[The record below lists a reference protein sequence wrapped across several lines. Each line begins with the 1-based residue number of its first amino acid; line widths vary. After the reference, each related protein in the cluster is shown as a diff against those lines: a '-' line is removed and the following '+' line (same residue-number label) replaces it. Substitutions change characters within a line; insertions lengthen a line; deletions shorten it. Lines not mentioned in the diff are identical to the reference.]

1 VKVKKRAKAKK
12 TSGAPRKASTGKK
25 TATSAQRLR
34 ISPKSARAGAGSA
47 QDKPARLSPR
57 AQRGLPTLAQ
67 LKARKSRRARARYR
81 AIQQNFVFSESRLM
95 AGVDEAGRGPL
106 AGPVVAAA
114 VILDPTRKIRGLADS
129 KELEPE
135 ERERLAVLIRERALA
150 WSVAW
155 ADREEIDA
163 INILQATLLAM
174 RRALLGLRICPD
186 AIQVDGNIC
195 PSLLG
200 VLPECPAVAVVEGDA
215 LVPAISA
222 ASILAKT
229 FRDAWMRRL
238 HDRWPQY
245 NFASHKGYY
254 TPEHLAKLDQ
264 HGACEL
270 HRRSFAPVQIAMGLP
285 VTHDRFGNPLKPTL
299 VEEDPTLSLFVAEDV
314 AA

>member
-1 VKVKKRAKAKK
+1 M
-12 TSGAPRKASTGKK
+12 G
-25 TATSAQRLR
+25 
-34 ISPKSARAGAGSA
+34 
-47 QDKPARLSPR
+47 LSPR
-57 AQRGLPTLAQ
+57 AQRGLPTLAE
-67 LKARKSRRARARYR
+67 LKARKARRARKKYR
-81 AIQQNFVFSESRLM
+81 VIQQQLVFRESIRL

-114 VILDPTRKIRGLADS
+114 VILDPRRKIRGLADS
-129 KELEPE
+129 KILDE
-135 ERERLAVLIRERALA
+135 ERRERLAVLIKERALA
-150 WSVAW
+150 WSIAW
-155 ADREEIDA
+155 ADREEIDT

-186 AIQVDGNIC
+186 SIQVDGNIC

-200 VLPECPAVAVVEGDA
+200 VLPECPAVAVVAGDA

-254 TPEHLAKLDQ
+254 TPEHLARLDE

-285 VTHDRFGNPLKPTL
+285 ITHDRFGNPLKPAL
-299 VEEDPTLSLFVAEDV
+299 VDEDPTLSLFVAEDV

>member
-1 VKVKKRAKAKK
+1 VKTRAKGKTTSRARRKPSTRKK
-12 TSGAPRKASTGKK
+12 TSTST
-25 TATSAQRLR
+25 QRLR
-34 ISPKSARAGAGSA
+34 VSTKRGAAGKSS
-47 QDKPARLSPR
+47 KSKSARLSPR

-67 LKARKSRRARARYR
+67 LKARKTRRARARYR
-81 AIQQNFVFSESRLM
+81 AIQQNFVFSESRLL

-114 VILDPTRKIRGLADS
+114 VILDPTRRIRGLADS

-155 ADREEIDA
+155 ADREEIDT

-200 VLPECPAVAVVEGDA
+200 VLPQCPATAVVEGDA

-245 NFASHKGYY
+245 NFATHKGYY
-254 TPEHLAKLDQ
+254 TPEHLARLDE

-285 VTHDRFGNPLKPTL
+285 VTHDRFGNPLKPA
-299 VEEDPTLSLFVAEDV
+299 VAEEDPTLSLFVAEDV